1 MRLSLSL
8 MFLLNY
14 CMISYA
20 QILNPVHWTT
30 ETKKVSDKE
39 YELIFKAKLDK
50 GWAIYSQTSD
60 PEAASPT
67 EVTFTNG
74 AHFEVLG
81 KTQEI
86 GKKKEGPEPLF
97 ENKIVSK
104 YYDHVDFVQK
114 VKIKDPS
121 KPIKASV

>member
-1 MRLSLSL
+1 MCNYIKRYYSKNK
-8 MFLLNY
+8 LL
-14 CMISYA
+14 CA
-20 QILNPVHWTT
+20 LGV
-30 ETKKVSDKE
+30 ED
-39 YELIFKAKLDK
+39 LIMV
-50 GWAIYSQTSD
+50 
-60 PEAASPT
+60 EADD
-67 EVTFTNG
+67 V
-74 AHFEVLG
+74 VLICHKD

-121 KPIKASV
+121 KPIKASVYYMSCDSEQCIPPTPKEFVFNS